1 MGLPAEGSSLPDPS
15 IAPGPDLLW
24 LAAATFALLAP
35 FIGRAFN
42 IDEPLFLWVGRQ
54 VEAHPA
60 DPFGFSVNWNG
71 TAMPIAEVTKNP
83 PLVGYVIA
91 LAARVVGWSEVA
103 LHGAFLLPVLGVVLG
118 TYGLAREWTG
128 RPRAAA
134 LAALCTP
141 VLAVT
146 STAVMADTTLLA
158 FGVLAVGAW
167 VRGLRTRS
175 QPSLALAAVLIALAA
190 LTKYVGLLLVPLLV
204 LHAWLRDRRPSSAW
218 LWLLLPP
225 AIIGGYL
232 FVMQNLYGRPLILD
246 AASFAVGSDSA
257 FGRWSPAKLLIGL
270 TFTGGCFPLAAVFAG
285 RLWSRTTLLI
295 AAAAVIA
302 LGLTLA
308 SAHSLGAWSFPAER
322 TAALL
327 IAAQC
332 ALLAV
337 SALATLSLP
346 WRDLA
351 GRADAPAVV
360 LVVWIL
366 GIFAFATFVN
376 WTINGRTLLL
386 MVPAASISL
395 ARALERAPAT
405 AAWGGRV
412 GRAAPWVAAAGLAL
426 AVAAADAR
434 WDDSARLA
442 ARDLCD
448 TYRAREGHLWF
459 MGHWGFQYY
468 MEALGGRAVDF
479 NRSELNAGD
488 VMILPQNNTAV
499 MWPPPP
505 WARWR
510 RTVEYPGPRGL
521 ATMRP
526 QVGAGFHA
534 DVWGPLPWA
543 IGDVPPERYYVFEV
557 APEDTSVSPGP

>member
-1 MGLPAEGSSLPDPS
+1 V
-15 IAPGPDLLW
+15 
-24 LAAATFALLAP
+24 AATLVLLAP

-42 IDEPLFLWVGRQ
+42 VDEPLFLWVGRQ

-60 DPFGFSVNWNG
+60 DPFGFAVNWNG

-83 PLVGYVIA
+83 PLVGYLIA
-91 LAARVVGWSEVA
+91 LAARVLGWSEVA
-103 LHGAFLLPVLGVVLG
+103 LHGAFLLPALGVVLG

-141 VLAVT
+141 VFAVT
-146 STAVMADTTLLA
+146 STTVMADTTLLA
-158 FGVLAVGAW
+158 FWVLAVWAW

-175 QPSLALAAVLIALAA
+175 QRSLALAGLLIALAA

-204 LHAWLRDRRPSSAW
+204 LYAWWRDRRPSSAW

-232 FVMQNLYGRPLILD
+232 LVMQKLYGRPLILD
-246 AASFAVGSDSA
+246 AASFAAGSASA

-308 SAHSLGAWSFPAER
+308 SIHSISAWIFPVER

-346 WRDLA
+346 WRDVA
-351 GRADAPAVV
+351 DRADAPAVV

-366 GIFAFATFVN
+366 GVFAFATFVN

-386 MVPAASISL
+386 MAPAASISL
-395 ARALERAPAT
+395 ARALERAPAS
-405 AAWGGRV
+405 ARRGGIAL
-412 GRAAPWVAAAGLAL
+412 AAPWVAAAGLAL

-434 WDDSARLA
+434 WADSARRA
-442 ARDLCD
+442 AHDLCD
-448 TYRAREGHLWF
+448 TYRVREGHLWF

-468 MEALGGRAVDF
+468 MEGLGGRALDF
-479 NRSELNAGD
+479 DRSELNAGD
-488 VMILPQNNTAV
+488 LMIMPQNNTAV
-499 MWPPPP
+499 VRPPPP
-505 WARWR
+505 WARWN
-510 RTVEYPGPRGL
+510 RTAEYPGSRLL
-521 ATMRP
+521 ATMQP

-543 IGDVPPERYYVFEV
+543 IGDVPPERYDVFEV
-557 APEDTSVSPGP
+557 APTDTSAP